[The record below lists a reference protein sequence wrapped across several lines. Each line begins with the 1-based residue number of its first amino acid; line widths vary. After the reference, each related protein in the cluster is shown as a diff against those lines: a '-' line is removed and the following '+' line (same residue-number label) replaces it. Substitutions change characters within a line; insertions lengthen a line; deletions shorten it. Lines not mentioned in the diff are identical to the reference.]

1 MTHTTE
7 RCYDVTGGVLKLS
20 LKTDHPL
27 NANEY
32 EALDRVA
39 ENYLGCFEKLR
50 RDRLDLDDD
59 DDRAVYELGGEENV
73 TAG

>member
-1 MTHTTE
+1 MSHTTE
-7 RCYDVTGGVLKLS
+7 RCYDVTGGILKLS

-27 NANEY
+27 NQTEH
-32 EALDRVA
+32 EALERVA
-39 ENYLGCFEKLR
+39 EHYLGCFERLR
-50 RDRLDLDDD
+50 RERLGSDE

>member
-1 MTHTTE
+1 MTHITD

-27 NANEY
+27 TATEN
-32 EALDRVA
+32 EALERVA
-39 ENYLGCFEKLR
+39 QQYLGCFEKLR

-59 DDRAVYELGGEENV
+59 DRAVYELGGEENV